1 MTMRKRHDRLRD
13 WNVLV
18 TVYEEEFREARHLL
32 AEFGEVAATGYH
44 NVMTMR
50 VGDPARFMEDLEERV
65 KAEPGIL
72 NSLSHVVPAE
82 ITFDFE
88 TAEEFEERARAAVLQ
103 LVPRLMGLGF
113 HVRIHRR
120 GFKHRLPSQKEE
132 QYLGEVLLDALEAA
146 GSPGSVA
153 FEDVDAVVSIETLD
167 HRAGVSLWTREDL
180 KRYPFLRMD

>member
-18 TVYEEEFREARHLL
+18 TVYEEEFREARRLL

-180 KRYPFLRMD
+180 QRYPFLRMD